1 MQMEGDARVG
11 WSGERPFGYEEVDFM
26 DSTAP
31 IGVFDS
37 GVGGLTVLRPI
48 REALPHEHVLYI
60 ADSAHAPY
68 GDQSPESIQVRAVT
82 LTRFLLE
89 QGAKAVVIAS
99 STTTAAAVDI
109 LRSSAPAPIVAVE
122 PALKVAVSSTKTGV
136 VGALVTVAAS
146 QSARFAALLE
156 RVRHDVDV
164 IIMPA
169 PGLVEQIE
177 AGDLTSGRT
186 RTLVES
192 AVLPLVAAGADIIVL
207 GSTHYAHLR
216 ALIAEIV
223 GPDVALIDSGKA
235 VAQQLRRV
243 LEAGAVLNVD
253 PAPGGEQ
260 FWTSGDPHQV
270 GRVIA
275 LLWGAPVDVRR
286 LPHSLI

>member
-1 MQMEGDARVG
+1 V
-11 WSGERPFGYEEVDFM
+11 

-48 REALPHEHVLYI
+48 RVALPREHVLYI

-68 GDQSPESIQVRAVT
+68 GDQSPESLQQRAVT

-89 QGAKAVVIAS
+89 RGAKAVVIAS
-99 STTTAAAVDI
+99 STITAAAVDI
-109 LRSSAPAPIVAVE
+109 LRSTAPAPIVAVE
-122 PALKVAVSSTKTGV
+122 PALKVGVSSTKTGV
-136 VGALVTVAAS
+136 VGVLVTVATS
-146 QSARFAALLE
+146 RSARFATLLE
-156 RVRHDVDV
+156 RYHHAVDV
-164 IIMPA
+164 LVMPA

-192 AVLPLVAAGADIIVL
+192 AVLPLVSAGADTIVL
-207 GSTHYAHLR
+207 GSTHFPHLR
-216 ALIAEIV
+216 PLMAELV
-223 GPDVALIDSGKA
+223 GPDIALIDAGEA
-235 VAQQLRRV
+235 VAQQLHRV
-243 LEAGAVLNVD
+243 LEAGGLLNED

-260 FWTSGDPHQV
+260 FWTSGDRHQV